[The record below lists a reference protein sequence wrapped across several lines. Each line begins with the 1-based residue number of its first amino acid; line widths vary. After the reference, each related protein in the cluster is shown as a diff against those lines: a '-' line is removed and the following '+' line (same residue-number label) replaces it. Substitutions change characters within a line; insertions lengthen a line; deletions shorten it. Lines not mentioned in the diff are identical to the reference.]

1 MVLSVNSFKERNVLY
16 EKIEGLNETIQVNA
30 NEIKVL
36 ESLKT
41 FYGFERIGKY
51 GYFQKLE
58 EKMTYEDGQKTCSKI
73 FGHIIEF
80 NETSE
85 HFSGRNYFLPTNS
98 RTNLI
103 YLFFI

>member
-1 MVLSVNSFKERNVLY
+1 MVLSVISFKERNVL
-16 EKIEGLNETIQVNA
+16 KGLNETIQVNA

-80 NETSE
+80 DETSE
-85 HFSGRNYFLPTNS
+85 HFSGRNYFLPTN
-98 RTNLI
+98 
-103 YLFFI
+103 